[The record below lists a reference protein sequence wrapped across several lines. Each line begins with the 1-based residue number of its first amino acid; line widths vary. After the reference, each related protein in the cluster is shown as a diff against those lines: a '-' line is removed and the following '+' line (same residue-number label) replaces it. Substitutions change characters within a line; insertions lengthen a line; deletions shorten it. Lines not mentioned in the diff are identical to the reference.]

1 MSRWPA
7 EVVEA
12 AIGLPDRRIAVCG
25 AESPSAL
32 AAAERARR
40 IGLTDSILIG
50 DAAAIVARLRALGAD
65 PAHFEILDA
74 PGPADAAASA
84 VAQVR
89 EGRADALM
97 KGGTDT
103 AALMHAV
110 LDHDR
115 GIRAAALLSHVAVL
129 QLARYPKP
137 LAITD
142 GGVTI
147 APDLAAK
154 AEIVRNAVRVTR
166 ALGVRRAKVAALAAK
181 EKVTAA
187 MPATVDAA
195 ALASQSFD
203 GAVVDGPL
211 ALDNAIDPHSARL
224 KGIVSEVAGDADVLL
239 APDIETG
246 NLLGKALQYLGGA
259 RLAGLVVGARVPIV
273 LTSRADDD
281 RCRLDSLA
289 LALLIARV

>member
-1 MSRWPA
+1 VSRWPA

-25 AESPSAL
+25 AESAPAL

-40 IGLTDSILIG
+40 LGLADAILIG
-50 DAAAIVARLRALGAD
+50 DAPAIVRGLRALGAD
-65 PAHFEILDA
+65 PARFAILDA
-74 PGPADAAASA
+74 PAPADAAAAS
-84 VAQVR
+84 VAEVR
-89 EGRADALM
+89 AGRADALM

-103 AALMHAV
+103 SVLMHAV
-110 LDHDR
+110 LDHAT
-115 GIRAAALLSHVAVL
+115 GIRDAELLSHVAVL
-129 QLARYPKP
+129 QVDRYPKP

-154 AEIVRNAVRVTR
+154 AAIVRNAVRVTR
-166 ALGVRRAKVAALAAK
+166 ALGIDRAKVAALAAK
-181 EKVTAA
+181 EKVVPA

-195 ALASQSFD
+195 ALASMSFE

-246 NLLGKALQYLGGA
+246 NLLGKTLQYLGGA
-259 RLAGLVVGARVPIV
+259 RLAGLVVGARVPLV

-289 LALLIARV
+289 LALLVARM